1 MAGLNGVREY
11 SPAEFD
17 PLPFYPWIERPLTL
31 PLDDDECATA
41 IFIAKGDV
49 SAAADLLKVMPAR
62 LKRVIRKSRRLQLLL
77 SDLQPRQEG

>member
-1 MAGLNGVREY
+1 MTGSNSKREY
-11 SPAEFD
+11 SPAEFVQ
-17 PLPFYPWIERPLTL
+17 LPFYPWIERPLTL